1 MRIGIQTWGSLGD
14 IRPFIALANGLKV
27 SGHEVSLLVT
37 SVDGVEYHDTAEE
50 LSIDIKHVSS
60 SVIVDTKT
68 VDTVVQSIV
77 DTPSPLKQTKIILS
91 KLFLPAEKEMFRAA
105 ELLCQNN
112 DLVIGHFFIYPLH
125 IAAEKYRCR
134 YISVILAHAIIPST
148 NRPLRGPSFLVRLCN
163 KMIWKFIRW
172 VLNKNITPYV
182 NRMRT
187 ENEMPFVKDL
197 ITEIWTSNELNLI
210 AVSHNICD
218 RPNDWDEKHQVCG
231 FLNMPN
237 TISKGNMSSELQSF
251 MDNGEPPVY
260 ITFGSLMPAGHHKQ
274 KETIELFTEAVKKA
288 NCRAIIQ
295 TRCWNEQQLKYSDNI
310 HFVDHASHELV
321 FPGCAAVVHHGGA
334 GTTQTATL
342 AGTPSIV
349 VYHLD
354 EQKFWGSELKRLGI
368 APKALSRK
376 RLTSNALAKKIT
388 FVLGNAE
395 MKRKANILGEL
406 MKNEDGVS
414 KAVDIINTKYH

>member
-14 IRPFIALANGLKV
+14 IRPFIALANGLKA
-27 SGHEVSLLVT
+27 SGHEVSLFVT

-50 LSIDIKHVSS
+50 LYPDIKQVSS
-60 SVIVDTKT
+60 SVIMDAKKLNA
-68 VDTVVQSIV
+68 VVQSIV
-77 DTPSPLKQTKIILS
+77 DTPSPLIQTKIIFS
-91 KLFLPAEKEMFRAA
+91 KLFLPAEKEMFREA

-112 DLVIGHFFIYPLH
+112 DLVIGHFFHYPLH

-134 YISVILAHAIIPST
+134 YISVIFAHAIIPSV

-163 KMIWKFIRW
+163 KMNWKLIRW
-172 VLNKNITPYV
+172 GLNKYITPYV

-187 ENEMPFVKDL
+187 ENAMPFVKDL
-197 ITEIWTSNELNLI
+197 ITETWMSNELNLI

-218 RPNDWDEKHQVCG
+218 RPDDWDERYQVCG
-231 FLNMPN
+231 FLNMPS
-237 TISKGNMSSELQSF
+237 TISEGDMSSGLQSF

-260 ITFGSLMPAGHHKQ
+260 ITFGSLMPAGHKEQ
-274 KETIELFTEAVKKA
+274 KETIDLLTEAVRKA

-295 TRCWNEQQLKYSDNI
+295 AKCWNDQQLKCSDNI
-310 HFVDHASHELV
+310 HFVDHAPHELV

-342 AGTPSIV
+342 AGTPSII
-349 VYHLD
+349 VYHIA

-368 APKALSRK
+368 APKVLSRR